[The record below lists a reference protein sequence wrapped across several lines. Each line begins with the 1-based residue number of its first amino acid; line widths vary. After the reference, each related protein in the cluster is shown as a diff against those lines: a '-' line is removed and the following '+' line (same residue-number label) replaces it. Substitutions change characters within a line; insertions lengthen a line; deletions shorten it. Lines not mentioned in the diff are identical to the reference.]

1 MPSIIDDMVTYCLG
15 SARQKREYFSKMDGA
30 VVLDNVE
37 VLFCASENGRNYF
50 AYGDVPFAAF
60 TVAEYLKS
68 RRALCKTAPPAGLL
82 GRLRLRESKR
92 LGKLAPAEMRCV
104 TFVEK
109 TCGNADKPVVINLDG
124 AKYTRR
130 NAAALRRLIA
140 LCKDVYVCVT
150 DVRFVRRLGAHAQT
164 LAFGKPAKRTRAH
177 FYAAKRLAQQINAKR
192 VSVM

>member
-50 AYGDVPFAAF
+50 AYGDVPFA
-60 TVAEYLKS
+60 
-68 RRALCKTAPPAGLL
+68 ALCKTAPPAGLL

-150 DVRFVRRLGAHAQT
+150 DIRFVRRLGAHAQT